1 MFQGQGPRLVP
12 HLRVMQDTK
21 EFPFKCVLS
30 MGPLVRYWAGLVAS
44 QEPTVSK
51 IASDVMRRLERAP
64 ELAQPITDPKAI
76 QTHESLIKVMMS
88 VLWSSGFK
96 NPESSG
102 AVLPFHVQPV
112 MVSDPFFDAFFDKN
126 GRFSA
131 TCQVGEDAWLN
142 QRIKLAYATIMR
154 RLYGIELDMGTRAA
168 VFSTQDKNT
177 NLNRSHSVT
186 METGFCDVVNV
197 GGPKVLDEKV
207 RRELLADVNDLE
219 KWRELLPT
227 SWFEFHGFAFFRT
240 QDITEQ
246 NAILDI
252 QRALTERDS
261 VDPAV
266 MLTRIENAMR
276 QILRRSHVGVGLSTS
291 VGGFLSRSRL
301 NGGSPERKGS
311 DSVLLDRYGRDEL
324 QGSLFA
330 AQNDILERARAQQR
344 GFVALDLA
352 ASADRSKVES
362 DLLNQGVRSMV
373 VFPLFFDDQHIGFLD
388 VTSPKKDDLNES
400 IVEKI
405 ADLIPLMCL
414 AGKRRIDDIKEAV
427 QSIISEQCTAIHP
440 TVEWRFHEE
449 AQMASERAR
458 SNRTLEM
465 RNIAFQD
472 VYSLYGLST
481 IRNSGPLRTK
491 AVQDDLRTQ
500 IGLALE
506 VLQMA
511 YENRPMPF
519 LRELCFRLE
528 KLDVRISEQ
537 LTAGDELAAT
547 KFLASEVEP
556 VFNHVRGWNLNLI
569 QKINAYWKQLD
580 EKSRTVY
587 LRRREFDASVIEVT
601 STLSNYLKTQQS
613 NAQKIFPHYFEKHCN
628 EAVEHTIFIGQSLVK
643 GREFNEIYLKNLRL
657 WQLMVMCGSAAEAV
671 RMKPNLK
678 VPFDLTHAVVVQDSP
693 VNVTFDFDDKL
704 FHVEGGADGRGEML
718 KKRVDG
724 AVIKGTQERLSQPG
738 KLAVVFSQERE
749 RVEYMEY
756 FTFLA
761 AQDCL
766 MDDAE
771 EYLIDEVQ
779 GMQGLRALRVS
790 INLKALLERGTDLY
804 EIIHHTSQPILRAA

>member
-64 ELAQPITDPKAI
+64 ELAQPITDSKVI

-88 VLWSSGFK
+88 ILWSSGFK

-112 MVSDPFFDAFFDKN
+112 MVSDTFFDSFFDKN

-142 QRIKLAYATIMR
+142 QRIKLAYSTILR
-154 RLYGIELDMGTRAA
+154 RLYGIELEMGTRPV
-168 VFSTQDKNT
+168 VFSTQDKMT
-177 NLNRSHSVT
+177 NLVRSHSVT
-186 METGFCDVVNV
+186 MEPSFCDVVNV
-197 GGPKVLDEKV
+197 GGPKVLDEKIK
-207 RRELLADVNDLE
+207 RELLADVNDME
-219 KWRELLPT
+219 KWRELLPAN
-227 SWFEFHGFAFFRT
+227 WFEFHGFAFFRT
-240 QDITEQ
+240 NDITDQ
-246 NAILDI
+246 NSFYDI
-252 QRALTERDS
+252 QKTLTERDS
-261 VDPAV
+261 ADPVV
-266 MLTRIENAMR
+266 MLTKVEAALR
-276 QILRRSHVGVGLSTS
+276 QVLRRPHLGIGMSTS
-291 VGGFLSRSRL
+291 VGGFLSRARI
-301 NGGSPERKGS
+301 NGGLERKGNET
-311 DSVLLDRYGRDEL
+311 VAVERYGRDDL
-324 QGSLFA
+324 QGSLFSL
-330 AQNDILERARAQQR
+330 QNDALERARTQQR
-344 GFVALDLA
+344 GFVTLDLA

-362 DLLNQGVRSMV
+362 DLLNQGVRSMA
-373 VFPLFFDDQHIGFLD
+373 VFPLFFDDQHIGFFD
-388 VTSPKKDDLNES
+388 ITSPKKDDLNEAV
-400 IVEKI
+400 VEKI
-405 ADLIPLMCL
+405 ADLLPLLCL
-414 AGKRRIDDIKEAV
+414 AGKRRIDDVKQAV

-449 AQMASERAR
+449 AQMASERAEGTK
-458 SNRTLEM
+458 SLEM
-465 RNIAFQD
+465 KNIFFQD
-472 VYSLYGLST
+472 VYPLYALST
-481 IRNSGPLRTK
+481 IRNSATLRSK

-528 KLDVRISEQ
+528 KLDARISEQ
-537 LTAGDELAAT
+537 LTAGDELAAS

-580 EKSRTVY
+580 DKSRTVY
-587 LRRREFDASVIEVT
+587 LRRREFDASVVEVT
-601 STLSNYLKTQQS
+601 STLSNYLKTQQN

-657 WQLMVMCGSAAEAV
+657 WQLMVMCGSAAEAA

-678 VPFDLTHAVVVQDSP
+678 VPFDLTHVIVVQDTP

-718 KKRVDG
+718 KRRVDR
-724 AVIKGTQERLSQPG
+724 AVVKGT
-738 KLAVVFSQERE
+738 
-749 RVEYMEY
+749 
-756 FTFLA
+756 
-761 AQDCL
+761 
-766 MDDAE
+766 
-771 EYLIDEVQ
+771 
-779 GMQGLRALRVS
+779 
-790 INLKALLERGTDLY
+790 
-804 EIIHHTSQPILRAA
+804 

>member
-64 ELAQPITDPKAI
+64 ELAQPITDSKVV

-88 VLWSSGFK
+88 ILWSSGFK

-112 MVSDPFFDAFFDKN
+112 MVSDTFFDAFFDKN
-126 GRFSA
+126 GRFAA
-131 TCQVGEDAWLN
+131 TCQIGEDAWLN
-142 QRIKLAYATIMR
+142 QRIKLAYSTILR
-154 RLYGIELDMGTRAA
+154 RLYGIEIEMGTRPV

-177 NLNRSHSVT
+177 NLNRFHSVT
-186 METGFCDVVNV
+186 MEPSFCDVVNV
-197 GGPKVLDEKV
+197 GGPKVLDEKIK
-207 RRELLADVNDLE
+207 RELLADVNDVE
-219 KWRELLPT
+219 KWRELLPAN
-227 SWFEFHGFAFFRT
+227 WFEFHGFAFYRT
-240 QDITEQ
+240 NDITDQ
-246 NAILDI
+246 NAFTDI

-261 VDPAV
+261 VEPGVLLGKVEGA
-266 MLTRIENAMR
+266 IR
-276 QILRRSHVGVGLSTS
+276 QILRRPHLSVGLSTS
-291 VGGFLSRSRL
+291 VGGLLSRTRL
-301 NGGSPERKGS
+301 NGGAERKGS
-311 DSVLLDRYGRDEL
+311 DGVTVERYNREDL

-330 AQNDILERARAQQR
+330 MQNDVLERARTQQR
-344 GFVALDLA
+344 TLVCLDIA
-352 ASADRSKVES
+352 SSADRSKIES
-362 DLLNQGVRSMV
+362 DLLSQGARSLA
-373 VFPLFFDDQHIGFLD
+373 VFPLFFDDQHIGFFD
-388 VTSPKKDDLNES
+388 VASPKKDDLNET
-400 IVEKI
+400 VAEKI
-405 ADLIPLMCL
+405 FDLMPLLCL
-414 AGKRRIDDIKEAV
+414 AGKRRIDDVKQAV
-427 QSIISEQCTAIHP
+427 QSIISEQCTSIHP

-449 AQMASERAR
+449 AQLASERAEG
-458 SNRTLEM
+458 SKSLEM
-465 RNIAFQD
+465 KNIFFQD
-472 VYSLYGLST
+472 VYPLYALST
-481 IRNSGPLRTK
+481 IRNSAALRSK

-528 KLDVRISEQ
+528 KLDARISEQ
-537 LTAGDELAAT
+537 LTAGDEMAAS

-580 EKSRTVY
+580 DKSRTVY
-587 LRRREFDASVIEVT
+587 LRRREFDASVMEVT
-601 STLSNYLKTQQS
+601 STLSNYLKNQQV

-628 EAVEHTIFIGQSLVK
+628 ESLEHTILIGQSLVK

-657 WQLMVMCGSAAEAV
+657 WQLMVMCGCAAESA

-678 VPFDLTHAVVVQDSP
+678 VPFDLTHVIVVQDTP
-693 VNVTFDFDDKL
+693 VNVQFDFDDKQ
-704 FHVEGGADGRGEML
+704 FHVDGGADGRGEML
-718 KKRVDG
+718 KRRVDR

-738 KLAVVFSQERE
+738 KLSVVFTQERE

-761 AQDCL
+761 AQECL
-766 MDDAE
+766 MEDVE

-779 GMQGLRALRVS
+779 GAQGLRALRVS

-804 EIIHHTSQPILRAA
+804 EIIHHTGKTALRAA

>member
-64 ELAQPITDPKAI
+64 ELAQPITDSKVI

-88 VLWSSGFK
+88 ILWSSGFK

-102 AVLPFHVQPV
+102 AVLPFHVQPI
-112 MVSDPFFDAFFDKN
+112 MVSDTFFESFFDKN

-131 TCQVGEDAWLN
+131 TCQVGEEAWLN
-142 QRIKLAYATIMR
+142 QRVKLAYSTILR
-154 RLYGIELDMGTRAA
+154 RLYGIELEMGTRPV

-177 NLNRSHSVT
+177 NLTRSHSVT
-186 METGFCDVVNV
+186 MEPSFCDVVNV
-197 GGPKVLDEKV
+197 GGPKVLDEKIK
-207 RRELLADVNDLE
+207 RELLADVNDME
-219 KWRELLPT
+219 KWRELLPAN
-227 SWFEFHGFAFFRT
+227 WFEFHGFAFYRT
-240 QDITEQ
+240 NDITDQ
-246 NAILDI
+246 NAFFDI
-252 QRALTERDS
+252 QRTLTERDS
-261 VDPAV
+261 VEPAV
-266 MLTRIENAMR
+266 MLSKIEAAMR
-276 QILRRSHVGVGLSTS
+276 QVLRRPHLGVGMSTS
-291 VGGFLSRSRL
+291 VGGFLSRARVT
-301 NGGSPERKGS
+301 GGPDRKGNEGV
-311 DSVLLDRYGRDEL
+311 SVERYGRDDL
-324 QGSLFA
+324 QGSLFST
-330 AQNDILERARAQQR
+330 QNDVLERARTQQR
-344 GFVALDLA
+344 GFVTLDLA

-362 DLLNQGVRSMV
+362 DLLNQGARSIA
-373 VFPLFFDDQHIGFLD
+373 VFPLFFDDQHIGFFD
-388 VTSPKKDDLNES
+388 VTSPKKDDLNEGV
-400 IVEKI
+400 IEKL
-405 ADLIPLMCL
+405 ADLMPLLCL
-414 AGKRRIDDIKEAV
+414 AGKRRIDDVKQAV

-449 AQMASERAR
+449 AQMASERAEGNK
-458 SNRTLEM
+458 SLEM
-465 RNIAFQD
+465 KNIFFQD
-472 VYSLYGLST
+472 VYPLYALST
-481 IRNSGPLRTK
+481 IRNSAALRSK

-528 KLDVRISEQ
+528 KLDARISEQ
-537 LTAGDELAAT
+537 LTAGDELTAS

-556 VFNHVRGWNLNLI
+556 VFNHVRGWNLTLI
-569 QKINAYWKQLD
+569 QKINTYWKQLD
-580 EKSRTVY
+580 DKSRTVY

-601 STLSNYLKTQQS
+601 STLSNYLKSQQN

-657 WQLMVMCGSAAEAV
+657 WQLMVMCGCAAESA

-678 VPFDLTHAVVVQDSP
+678 VPFDLTNVIVVQDTP

-718 KKRVDG
+718 KRRVDR
-724 AVIKGTQERLSQPG
+724 AVVKGTQERLNQPG
-738 KLAVVFSQERE
+738 KLSVVFTQERE

-761 AQDCL
+761 AQECL
-766 MDDAE
+766 LEDVE

-779 GMQGLRALRVS
+779 GAQGLRALRVS

-804 EIIHHTSQPILRAA
+804 EIIHHTGKQTLRAA